1 MWVGRGVTIM
11 YSQLTTCVMLDV
23 GFGDVM
29 LMSPACGLQECG

>member
-11 YSQLTTCVMLDV
+11 YSQLTFMLDV